1 MHPNPLRSR
10 ALRFLCLTVTLA
22 GIAAAAVATP
32 RSFFTNVYEPPASYK
47 GWDMTHVRPGRLPYK
62 VIFYGDS
69 IMSGYGLAEPA
80 KKSVTAIITKDFTR
94 YNYVDRGVLFKD
106 LSDPNETT
114 ANAVTRI
121 KQAIALKPDVIVFA
135 IGTNDALRGVDPD
148 VVYNN
153 LEIILRDLSR
163 SGVYTMFV
171 GMQATADKGY
181 NYLSKFN
188 STYAKLAQ
196 KYNVVF
202 LPYLKQG
209 VSGNRML
216 NQRDGIYPNAE
227 GAVVVAQNVSHVL
240 TNMFKQLKKYNDHLD
255 DIVTRR
261 KYMETS
267 NKGAAARGLPPRYT
281 QQEIDAAGQE
291 PAEK

>member
-1 MHPNPLRSR
+1 MRLNLFSSN
-10 ALRFLCLTVTLA
+10 AFQCFFLAFVLVSC
-22 GIAAAAVATP
+22 
-32 RSFFTNVYEPPASYK
+32 SFFTSAHATSSLQNRMEPPARYK
-47 GWDMTHVRPGRLPYK
+47 GWDLSKARSGRLPYK

-69 IMSGYGLAEPA
+69 ILSGYGLAEPD
-80 KKSVTAIITKDFTR
+80 KKSITANIVRDFTKN
-94 YNYVDRGVLFKD
+94 NYIDRCVLFKD
-106 LSDPNETT
+106 FSDPNETT

-121 KQAIALKPDVIVFA
+121 KQAIALKPDIVIFA
-135 IGTNDALRGVDPD
+135 VGTNDVLRGVDPD

-163 SGVYTMFV
+163 SGIYTLFV
-171 GMQATADKGY
+171 GMQATPDRGY
-181 NYLSKFN
+181 DYLSKFN

-202 LPYLKQG
+202 MPYLKQG
-209 VSGNRML
+209 VTGNRML

-227 GAVVVAQNVSHVL
+227 GAVVIAQNLSQFL
-240 TNMFKQLKKYNDHLD
+240 NKMFKQLRKYNDHLD
-255 DIVTRR
+255 DISVRR

-281 QQEIDAAGQE
+281 QQEIDAVGKE
-291 PAEK
+291 